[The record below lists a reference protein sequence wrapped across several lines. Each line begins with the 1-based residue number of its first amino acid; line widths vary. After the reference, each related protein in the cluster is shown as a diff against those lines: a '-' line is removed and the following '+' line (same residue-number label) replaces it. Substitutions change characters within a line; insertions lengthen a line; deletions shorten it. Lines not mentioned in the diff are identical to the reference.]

1 MEPLKIKSNHFKDSR
16 GYLIEVVPKNI
27 NKKFTYSIITQSK
40 KNVLRGM
47 HFNKKN
53 NEEKLIYILDGKI
66 LDITIN
72 LNKGANFGK
81 IFYNRLVK
89 NDILFIPKGYAH
101 GYLCLDGKNTILY
114 LLNKKYSPKNNS
126 GFFWKDKKFNIKW
139 GIKKPI
145 LSKKDKNLQEHR

>member
-72 LNKGANFGK
+72 LNK
-81 IFYNRLVK
+81 
-89 NDILFIPKGYAH
+89 
-101 GYLCLDGKNTILY
+101 
-114 LLNKKYSPKNNS
+114 
-126 GFFWKDKKFNIKW
+126 
-139 GIKKPI
+139 
-145 LSKKDKNLQEHR
+145 QQ